1 MDSVSYFEISG
12 KIVEC
17 TSTSL
22 PSSSHSPSLL
32 RGAPT
37 LISEG
42 ATPRNNVEAGGRKG
56 DHTSTTVDDRHW
68 GKQFAGMLGTGM
80 VRVGIGVLLIP
91 DPLPLADEL
100 IAAAMVGVGS
110 GLIMISKS

>member
-1 MDSVSYFEISG
+1 MNVSYFEIGG

-17 TSTSL
+17 NSTSI
-22 PSSSHSPSLL
+22 PSSSPSPSSF

-37 LISEG
+37 LIPEG
-42 ATPRNNVEAGGRKG
+42 ATPRNNIEAGGRKG

-68 GKQFAGMLGTGM
+68 GKHFAGMLGTGM
-80 VRVGIGVLLIP
+80 VRVGIGVLLVP
-91 DPLPLADEL
+91 DPLPFADEI

>member
-17 TSTSL
+17 SSTSH
-22 PSSSHSPSLL
+22 SSSSYSPSLF

-37 LISEG
+37 RLTEG
-42 ATPRNNVEAGGRKG
+42 ATPRNQSVAGGRKG
-56 DHTSTTVDDRHW
+56 DHTSTSVDDRHW

-80 VRVGIGVLLIP
+80 VRVGVAVLFIP

-100 IAAAMVGVGS
+100 VAAAMVGVGS

>member
-1 MDSVSYFEISG
+1 MNVSYFEIGG

-17 TSTSL
+17 HSTS
-22 PSSSHSPSLL
+22 PSSSSPSPSLF

-37 LISEG
+37 LTSEG
-42 ATPRNNVEAGGRKG
+42 ATPRNNIEAGGRKG
-56 DHTSTTVDDRHW
+56 DHTSTSVDDRHW

-91 DPLPLADEL
+91 DPLPLADEI